1 MHPDDIEN
9 DPNLWDS
16 EHSEDFIYDIELLN
30 AWFWDELAKEIEE
43 EDKI

>member
-16 EHSEDFIYDIELLN
+16 EHPEDFIYDKELLN
-30 AWFWDELAKEIEE
+30 AWFWDEFIKEYDEDIEE
-43 EDKI
+43 